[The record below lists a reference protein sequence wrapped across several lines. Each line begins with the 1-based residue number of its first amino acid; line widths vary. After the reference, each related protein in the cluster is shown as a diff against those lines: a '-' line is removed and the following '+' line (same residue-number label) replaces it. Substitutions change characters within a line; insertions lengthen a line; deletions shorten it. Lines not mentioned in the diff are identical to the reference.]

1 MQQEWA
7 YGQKGV
13 SVSYLRI
20 SAAFFDTAKQVPVH
34 VMLNRH
40 LISHPH
46 TGDVIGPKV
55 LQSFCEWGIS
65 PRNILMIVTDN
76 GSNMLKA
83 VRNLHDNTVDKVS
96 DDNADDDDDTEAD
109 EVDVDEGD
117 FPVPGVSSCL
127 QPYHQLP
134 CFAQGLQL
142 VVHSPNKVNSYL
154 TTVARP
160 VR

>member
-1 MQQEWA
+1 
-7 YGQKGV
+7 
-13 SVSYLRI
+13 
-20 SAAFFDTAKQVPVH
+20 
-34 VMLNRH
+34 
-40 LISHPH
+40 
-46 TGDVIGPKV
+46 
-55 LQSFCEWGIS
+55 
-65 PRNILMIVTDN
+65 MIVTDN

-127 QPYHQLP
+127 QQYHHLP

-142 VVHSPNKVNSYL
+142 VVHSLNKVNSYL
-154 TTVARP
+154 TTVTRP